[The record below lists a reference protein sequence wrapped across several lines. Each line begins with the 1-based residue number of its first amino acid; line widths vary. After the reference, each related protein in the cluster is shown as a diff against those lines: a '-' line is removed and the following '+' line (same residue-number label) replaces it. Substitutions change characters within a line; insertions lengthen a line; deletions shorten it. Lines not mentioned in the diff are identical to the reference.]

1 MVAILVADKEGYLR
15 STTSLIQTIG
25 RAARNV
31 HSRVIMY
38 GDKITDSMRRAMDET
53 MRRREIQLAYN
64 EEHHLYAAQREKSIR
79 NVLEIS
85 RSAHKDRK
93 DSVQLTPQQRQMK
106 IAVDGAGDEAGS
118 RQSWTFERAAVLR
131 DEILA
136 LRDGTV
142 PDRKKQKKSSG
153 YKGEK
158 KENE

>member
-1 MVAILVADKEGYLR
+1 MGIRLQTACGALWTRRCAGARY
-15 STTSLIQTIG
+15 SWPTT
-25 RAARNV
+25 
-31 HSRVIMY
+31 
-38 GDKITDSMRRAMDET
+38 
-53 MRRREIQLAYN
+53 
-64 EEHHLYAAQREKSIR
+64 EEHHITPHSVEKSIR

-106 IAVDGAGDEAGS
+106 IQLMEQEMKQAAAELD
-118 RQSWTFERAAVLR
+118 FERAAVLR

-153 YKGEK
+153 YKGRK
-158 KENE
+158 KGK